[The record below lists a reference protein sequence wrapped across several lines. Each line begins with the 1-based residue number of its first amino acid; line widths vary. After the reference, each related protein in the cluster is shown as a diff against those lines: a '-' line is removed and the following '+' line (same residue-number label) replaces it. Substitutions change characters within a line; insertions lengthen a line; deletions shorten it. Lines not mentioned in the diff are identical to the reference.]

1 MNNDLNI
8 ITLAISTHNKLNSVF
23 NRRRKRG
30 YEIPIL
36 NSKLIKL
43 INDRRIAYHHGY
55 SNLLGLMEAAAIV
68 AVEEVNLSN
77 QELDLLELFFEYLEY
92 QRMIISPENVK
103 PRKN

>member
-1 MNNDLNI
+1 
-8 ITLAISTHNKLNSVF
+8 
-23 NRRRKRG
+23 
-30 YEIPIL
+30 
-36 NSKLIKL
+36 
-43 INDRRIAYHHGY
+43 
-55 SNLLGLMEAAAIV
+55 MEAAAIV